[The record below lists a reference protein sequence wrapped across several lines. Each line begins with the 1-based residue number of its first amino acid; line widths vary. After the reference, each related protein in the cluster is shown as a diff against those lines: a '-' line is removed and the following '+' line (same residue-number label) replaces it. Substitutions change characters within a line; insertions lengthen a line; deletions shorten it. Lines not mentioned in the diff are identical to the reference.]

1 MEKLHTLSVICS
13 MAAALTIGAASAAP
27 APAAGLSSSSA
38 LADAVEFRAQVTA
51 KAQALLSSE
60 MPGEVSA
67 VAFRDGERFKAGDV
81 LVEYDCALP
90 KARLLRAEA
99 AGDMPEDKKQRLAI
113 IREALM
119 HNRMFPEKVIKYL
132 WDDAFKFNPETLF
145 DTDNMESLEQVI
157 RTFVYSMGR
166 ERFKIFKPTVRASL
180 YPDSQT

>member
-1 MEKLHTLSVICS
+1 MEKLHTLSAICS

-27 APAAGLSSSSA
+27 ASAAGLSSSSA

-99 AGDMPEDKKQRLAI
+99 AASAAAASRRRSRAWWAK
-113 IREALM
+113 
-119 HNRMFPEKVIKYL
+119 RMCARMSMWEK
-132 WDDAFKFNPETLF
+132 DRSSSPF
-145 DTDNMESLEQVI
+145 M
-157 RTFVYSMGR
+157 R
-166 ERFKIFKPTVRASL
+166 
-180 YPDSQT
+180 

>member
-67 VAFRDGERFKAGDV
+67 VAFRDGERFKAGDGLSNTTV
-81 LVEYDCALP
+81 HFPRRGFCGLKPLHRLLKAAGAAPGNSESSIPSARPTMKKPAPTSGLRQLKP
-90 KARLLRAEA
+90 RLNAFRSAAAASRRRSRAWWAKRMFARMSMWEKARSSSPFMR
-99 AGDMPEDKKQRLAI
+99 
-113 IREALM
+113 
-119 HNRMFPEKVIKYL
+119 
-132 WDDAFKFNPETLF
+132 
-145 DTDNMESLEQVI
+145 
-157 RTFVYSMGR
+157 
-166 ERFKIFKPTVRASL
+166 
-180 YPDSQT
+180 

>member
-1 MEKLHTLSVICS
+1 MEKLHTLSAICS

-60 MPGEVSA
+60 MPGEVSS

-99 AGDMPEDKKQRLAI
+99 AAASRRRSRAWWAK
-113 IREALM
+113 
-119 HNRMFPEKVIKYL
+119 RMCARMSMWEK
-132 WDDAFKFNPETLF
+132 ARSSSPF
-145 DTDNMESLEQVI
+145 M
-157 RTFVYSMGR
+157 R
-166 ERFKIFKPTVRASL
+166 
-180 YPDSQT
+180 

>member
-99 AGDMPEDKKQRLAI
+99 AASAGAAPGNSESSIPSARPTMKKPAPTSGLRQPKPRL
-113 IREALM
+113 
-119 HNRMFPEKVIKYL
+119 N
-132 WDDAFKFNPETLF
+132 AFR
-145 DTDNMESLEQVI
+145 SAAAAS
-157 RTFVYSMGR
+157 RRRS
-166 ERFKIFKPTVRASL
+166 RASWAKRMCARMSMWEKARSSS
-180 YPDSQT
+180 PFMR